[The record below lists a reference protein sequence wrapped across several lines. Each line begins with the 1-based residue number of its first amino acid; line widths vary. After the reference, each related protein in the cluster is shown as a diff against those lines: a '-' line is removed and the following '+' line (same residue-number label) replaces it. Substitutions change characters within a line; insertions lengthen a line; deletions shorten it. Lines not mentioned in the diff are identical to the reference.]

1 MNPAMEMYT
10 PQLDLQASNLNGI
23 IFNIQFFIIEYQHS
37 ELDAYSTTKTY
48 NECLFF
54 L

>member
-23 IFNIQFFIIEYQHS
+23 IFNIQF
-37 ELDAYSTTKTY
+37 L
-48 NECLFF
+48 
-54 L
+54 